1 MKRTLLSFI
10 LFITSCLFTWA
21 QGTPVHVTVN
31 ERKIST
37 DEVELAF
44 AATIDKGWH
53 VFGTNVPTDGPTP
66 TTINIEQLKGAKAIG
81 SLITHGQEKEE
92 PSMAFGMTLRFYE
105 QSVTFSQKFRL
116 TGGDYHIKG
125 YLQYATCNARM
136 CMPPTNVEF
145 DFKGK
150 GKATSPTSPEGE
162 GPKAGASEQKQ
173 EAGTAVSLQEENNTK
188 EDCDSTL
195 RQSFSDDSTTDT
207 ATNTTSEVGTARSS
221 TEGKE
226 ENGVWYL
233 FLMGLAG
240 GILALCTPCVWPIIP
255 MTVSFFL
262 KRTDN
267 RRKGICDAVGYGL
280 SIITVF
286 LALGLAVSLMGRGNW
301 LNDLATNNIFNI
313 ILCLLLI
320 VFALSFFGWF
330 EICLPAKWADK
341 VDTKAS
347 NTTGWI
353 SIFLMA
359 CTLVLVSFS
368 CTAPIVGLLLVEAS
382 TSGIQS
388 GALAGMMGFA
398 LALALPFT
406 LFALF
411 PSWLKELPKSG
422 SWMNIVK
429 VSLGFIELAFACKF
443 FSVADM
449 AYGWHLM
456 DREVFLVLWIVIFGA
471 LGLYLMGLLHF
482 QSDSP
487 EQTAKPVPCILLG
500 MCSIAFALYMIPGL
514 WGAPCRAIAA
524 FSPPITTQDF
534 NINEEHVKAAY
545 TDYDEGMAAAKRQG
559 KPVLL
564 DFTGFGCVNCRKM
577 EASVWT
583 NPAVARSLNNDYILI
598 SLYVDDKAPLP
609 QRQEVKNAD
618 GSTRILRTIGDR
630 WSYFE
635 ESRFGYLAQP
645 FYVAVGTDGKA
656 LTEPFAY
663 NESVP
668 AFIDFLNRGLTAYH
682 NSMSTSQAIQD
693 HE

>member
-1 MKRTLLSFI
+1 MKRTQLSFI
-10 LFITSCLFTWA
+10 LFIISCIFTWA
-21 QGTPVHVTVN
+21 QGTPVHFTVN

-37 DEVELAF
+37 DEVELVF

-81 SLITHGQEKEE
+81 SLIVQGQEKEE
-92 PSMAFGMTLRFYE
+92 LSMAFGMTLRFYE
-105 QSVTFSQKFRL
+105 QSVTFRQKFRL

-125 YLQYATCNARM
+125 YLQYATCSARM

-150 GKATSPTSPEGE
+150 GEAAHPSFPEKE
-162 GPKAGASEQKQ
+162 EPKADVSEEKQ
-173 EAGTAVSLQEENNTK
+173 EAGISVPLKEESNTK
-188 EDCDSTL
+188 ESNDSAL
-195 RQSFSDDSTTDT
+195 QQSISNDSTTNT
-207 ATNTTSEVGTARSS
+207 TTTSEAGTDGPSI
-221 TEGKE
+221 EGKE
-226 ENGVWYL
+226 GNGAWYL

-267 RRKGICDAVGYGL
+267 RRKGIRDAVGYGL

-286 LALGLAVSLMGRGNW
+286 LALGLVVSLMGRGNW
-301 LNDLATNNIFNI
+301 LNDLATNSIFNI

-330 EICLPAKWADK
+330 EIHLPSRWADK
-341 VDTKAS
+341 IDTKAS
-347 NTTGWI
+347 NTTGWV

-359 CTLVLVSFS
+359 FTLVLVSFS

-388 GALAGMMGFA
+388 GALIGMLGFA

-456 DREVFLVLWIVIFGA
+456 DREVFLILWIVIFGA

-482 QSDSP
+482 QSDGP

-500 MCSIAFALYMIPGL
+500 MCSLAFALYMIPGL
-514 WGAPCRAIAA
+514 WGAPCKAIAA
-524 FSPPITTQDF
+524 FSPPINTQDF
-534 NINEEHVKAAY
+534 NINQEHVKAAH
-545 TDYDEGMAAAKRQG
+545 TDYYEGMAAAKRQG

-598 SLYVDDKAPLP
+598 SLYVDDKTPLP

-618 GSTRILRTIGDR
+618 GSTRILRTVGDR

-682 NSMSTSQAIQD
+682 KSMSTSPAIQD

>member
-1 MKRTLLSFI
+1 MKRTLFSFI
-10 LFITSCLFTWA
+10 LFITSCLLTWA
-21 QGTPVHVTVN
+21 QGTPVHFSVN
-31 ERKIST
+31 ERKTST
-37 DEVELAF
+37 DEVELVF

-81 SLITHGQEKEE
+81 SLIVQGQEKEE
-92 PSMAFGMTLRFYE
+92 LSMAFGMTLRFYE
-105 QSVTFSQKFRL
+105 QSVTFRQKFRL

-125 YLQYATCNARM
+125 YLQYATCSARM

-150 GKATSPTSPEGE
+150 GEAAHPSFPEKE
-162 GPKAGASEQKQ
+162 EPKADVSEEKQ
-173 EAGTAVSLQEENNTK
+173 EAGISVPLKEESNTK
-188 EDCDSTL
+188 EYIDSAL
-195 RQSFSDDSTTDT
+195 QQSISDDSTTNT
-207 ATNTTSEVGTARSS
+207 TTTSEAGTDGPSI
-221 TEGKE
+221 EGKE
-226 ENGVWYL
+226 GNGAWYL

-286 LALGLAVSLMGRGNW
+286 LALGLVVSLMGRGNW
-301 LNDLATNNIFNI
+301 LNDLATNSIFNI

-330 EICLPAKWADK
+330 EIRLPSRWADK
-341 VDTKAS
+341 IDTKAS
-347 NTTGWI
+347 NTTGWV

-359 CTLVLVSFS
+359 FTLVLVSFS

-429 VSLGFIELAFACKF
+429 VSLGFIEFAFACKF

-482 QSDSP
+482 QSDGP

-500 MCSIAFALYMIPGL
+500 MCSLAFALYMIPGL
-514 WGAPCRAIAA
+514 WGAPCRVIAA

-583 NPAVARSLNNDYILI
+583 DPAVTRSLNNDYILI
-598 SLYVDDKAPLP
+598 SLYVDDKTPLP
-609 QRQEVKNAD
+609 RHQEVKNAD
-618 GSTRILRTIGDR
+618 GSTRILRTVGDR

-645 FYVAVGTDGKA
+645 FYVVVGTDGKV

-668 AFIDFLNRGLTAYH
+668 AFIDFLNQGLAAYH
-682 NSMSTSQAIQD
+682 RNTSQSQTIQNK
-693 HE
+693 E

>member
-10 LFITSCLFTWA
+10 LFITSCLLTWA
-21 QGTPVHVTVN
+21 QGTPVHFSVN
-31 ERKIST
+31 ERKTST
-37 DEVELAF
+37 DEVELIF

-81 SLITHGQEKEE
+81 SLIVQGQEKEE
-92 PSMAFGMTLRFYE
+92 LSMAFGMTLRFYE
-105 QSVTFSQKFRL
+105 QSVTFRQKFRL

-125 YLQYATCNARM
+125 YLQYATCSARM

-150 GKATSPTSPEGE
+150 GEASHPSFPEKE
-162 GPKAGASEQKQ
+162 EPKADVSEEKQ
-173 EAGTAVSLQEENNTK
+173 EAGISVPLKEESNTK
-188 EDCDSTL
+188 ENNDSAL
-195 RQSFSDDSTTDT
+195 QQSISDDSTTNT
-207 ATNTTSEVGTARSS
+207 TTTSEAGTDGPSI
-221 TEGKE
+221 EGKE
-226 ENGVWYL
+226 ENGAWYL

-267 RRKGICDAVGYGL
+267 RRKGIRDAVGYGL

-286 LALGLAVSLMGRGNW
+286 LALGLVVSLMGRGNW
-301 LNDLATNNIFNI
+301 LNDLATNSIFNI

-330 EICLPAKWADK
+330 EIRLPSRWADK
-341 VDTKAS
+341 IDTKAS
-347 NTTGWI
+347 NTTGWV

-359 CTLVLVSFS
+359 FTLVLVSFS

-388 GALAGMMGFA
+388 GALIGMLGFA

-482 QSDSP
+482 QSDGP

-500 MCSIAFALYMIPGL
+500 MCSLAFALYMIPGL

-534 NINEEHVKAAY
+534 NINQEHVKAAY
-545 TDYDEGMAAAKRQG
+545 TDYNEGMAAARRQG

-583 NPAVARSLNNDYILI
+583 DPAVARSLNNDYILI
-598 SLYVDDKAPLP
+598 SLYVDDKTPLP
-609 QRQEVKNAD
+609 QHQEVKNAD
-618 GSTRILRTIGDR
+618 GSTRILRTVGDR

-645 FYVAVGTDGKA
+645 FYVVVGTDGKA

-668 AFIDFLNRGLTAYH
+668 AFIDFLNQGLAAYH
-682 NSMSTSQAIQD
+682 RNTSQSQTIQNK
-693 HE
+693 E